1 MAQVLPLLI
10 VEDNP
15 VYAEI
20 LQRLLPTLGTG
31 LTFETKWVDSAE
43 KAVWELA
50 QHRYEL
56 MLLDYKLPGADG
68 LSVLSFVRGQPGAHQ
83 PAIIML
89 TGIGREDIAVQAM
102 KQGAKDY
109 LSKDHL
115 DVPSLLRAITSALE
129 RKRAEDALAE
139 ERALLRALMESIPDY
154 IFFKDTQSR
163 YTRINPAQAQL
174 LGLDSPEKAIGLTD
188 ADLLGPENVVERHAA
203 EHELLSTG
211 KPIVAQP
218 ERLRRPDGREVWLSV
233 TKVPLRD
240 RFETIT
246 GLAGISRDITERKE
260 LEDRLARTAEE
271 LRLRNTQMEA
281 DIVLAREIQEAFL
294 PQSYPSFPANA
305 SLSESTLRFHHL
317 YKPTI
322 ALGGDFFDVIPIS
335 DTQAGVFICDVMGH
349 GIRAAL
355 ITAILRALVEELR
368 PVAGDPSKFLA
379 TINRSL
385 GAILAQTRVTVFASA
400 YYLVAD
406 VARREIRYANAG
418 HPSPILVRGQTN
430 TVELLTSGAAQPGPA
445 LGLFPDAEF
454 PAASRPLA
462 TGDRVLL
469 FTDGMY
475 EVAGYNNEHYGEVR
489 LLTAIHQRSRQ
500 PTADLINSLLVE
512 VQSFAGTTE
521 FSDDVCLVAVEAA
534 RLPA

>member
-1 MAQVLPLLI
+1 MSHPLPLLI

-31 LTFETKWVDSAE
+31 LTFATKWVDSAE

-50 QHRYEL
+50 QNRYEL

-68 LSVLSFVRGQPGAHQ
+68 LSVLSFVRSQPSAVQ

-115 DVPSLLRAITSALE
+115 DVPSLLRAITGALE
-129 RKRAEDALAE
+129 RKRAEAALAE

-154 IFFKDTQSR
+154 IFFKDAHSC
-163 YTRINPAQAQL
+163 YTRVNPAQAQL
-174 LGLDSPEKAIGLTD
+174 LGVDNPEQVIGKSA
-188 ADLLGPENVVERHAA
+188 ADFLPPEFVVELHAD
-203 EHELLSTG
+203 EDRLLSTG
-211 KPIVAQP
+211 TPIIAKQ
-218 ERLRRPDGREVWLSV
+218 ERLPRPDGRDIWLSV

-240 RFETIT
+240 RFDTIV

-271 LRLRNTQMEA
+271 LRLRHSQMES
-281 DIVLAREIQEAFL
+281 DIALAREIQEAFL
-294 PQSYPSFPANA
+294 PHGYPSFPAHVPLA
-305 SLSESTLRFHHL
+305 ESTLRFHHL

-322 ALGGDFFDVIPIS
+322 ALGGDFFDVLPIS

-355 ITAILRALVEELR
+355 VTAIIRALVEELR
-368 PVAGDPSKFLA
+368 HIAADPQKFLT

-385 GAILAQTRVTVFASA
+385 SAILSQTRAPVFASA

-406 VARREIRYANAG
+406 TARHEIRYANAG
-418 HPSPILVRGQTN
+418 HPSPLFLSRPAN
-430 TVELLTSGAAQPGPA
+430 TVAPLHFGHQAPGPA

-454 PAASRPLA
+454 PAVSSPFV

-469 FTDGMY
+469 FTDGIY
-475 EVAGYNNEHYGEVR
+475 DVAGYNQEYFGESR
-489 LLTAIHQRSRQ
+489 LITAIHQRTRL

-521 FSDDVCLVAVEAA
+521 FTDDVCLVAVEAA
-534 RLPA
+534 PITT